1 MSTPSF
7 RVTAMSALDR
17 RSGALTSVPALS
29 LSEASKA
36 RIAEVSIAGEAGAA
50 RRRAERRRAGAGA
63 GAAPPSLSRSSS
75 VVLRSA
81 VMLGRAATLASTVPS
96 MVWPLA
102 VTLPL

>member
-17 RSGALTSVPALS
+17 RSGELTSVPATS
-29 LSEASKA
+29 LNEASKA
-36 RIAEVSIAGEAGAA
+36 RIAEVSIADEAGAA
-50 RRRAERRRAGAGA
+50 AAGRAPPRAGPAR
-63 GAAPPSLSRSSS
+63 AAPPSLSRSSS
-75 VVLRSA
+75 VVRRSA